1 MPDASTLDAA
11 TLQTVMADAHR
22 RLATTFGEHFPEW
35 TLPAFELPTSIPP
48 RRQWQ
53 AVNDYWLARKQGVL
67 ALKLKELGALP
78 ADQRPVRGAALN
90 RFKAEVEAVLSD
102 LEAQVRAFEEAET
115 IRREAV
121 DVTLPGLVRRRG
133 RAHPLTQIRERIED
147 IFVAMGYAVE
157 DGPEVDTVFYNFDAL
172 NIPPDH
178 PARDLTDTFYL
189 DDELALR
196 SQTSN
201 VQIHAMQRRKPPL
214 RIIAPGRVFRRDEPD
229 ATHNPMFFQVEGLNV
244 APGITMGDLKGT
256 LQVFLT
262 RLFDRPVT
270 LRFRPSYFPFVE
282 PGAETDFQCPFCG
295 GSGCRIC
302 KHSGWIE
309 LGGSGMVHPNVL
321 RACGIDPTEFSGFAF
336 GFGIDRMA
344 ALLYGIDDIR
354 LYFENDLRFLSQF

>member
-1 MPDASTLDAA
+1 MLDASTL
-11 TLQTVMADAHR
+11 QTAIANAHQQLVR
-22 RLATTFGEHFPEW
+22 AFCERFPEW
-35 TLPAFELPTSIPP
+35 TLPAFDGLMALPP

-53 AVNDYWLARKQGVL
+53 AVNDYWLARKHGVL
-67 ALKLKELGALP
+67 TLKLKELGTLP
-78 ADQRPVRGAALN
+78 ADQRPSRGAALN
-90 RFKAEVEAVLSD
+90 RFKAEVEAVLSQ
-102 LEAQVRAFEEAET
+102 LEAQLRAFEEAET

-172 NIPPDH
+172 NIPPNH
-178 PARDLTDTFYL
+178 PARDLTDTFYI

-201 VQIHAMQRRKPPL
+201 VQIHAMQRHKPPL

-244 APGITMGDLKGT
+244 APGISMADLKGT

-262 RLFDRPVT
+262 KLFERPVT

-282 PGAETDFQCPFCG
+282 PGAETDFQCPFCEG
-295 GSGCRIC
+295 AGCRIC
-302 KHSGWIE
+302 KHTGWIE

-354 LYFENDLRFLSQF
+354 LYYENDLRFLSQF

>member
-1 MPDASTLDAA
+1 MTDAQSLQAA
-11 TLQTVMADAHR
+11 IAAAHQ
-22 RLATTFGEHFPEW
+22 RLAAVFLERFPEW
-35 TLPAFELPTSIPP
+35 SLPPLDVSASAAAP

-53 AVNDYWLARKQGVL
+53 AVNDYWLARKQGAL
-67 ALKLKELGALP
+67 ALQLRQLGTLP
-78 ADQRPVRGAALN
+78 PDARPARGAALN
-90 RFKAEVEAVLSD
+90 AFKSEVEAALTD
-102 LEAQVRAFEEAET
+102 LERHIKAFEEAEA

-121 DVTLPGLVRRRG
+121 DVTLPGLARRRG

-178 PARDLTDTFYL
+178 PAREMTDTFYIN
-189 DDELALR
+189 DELALR

-201 VQIHAMQRRKPPL
+201 VQIHAMQRRRPPL
-214 RIIAPGRVFRRDEPD
+214 RVIAPGRVFRRDEPD

-244 APGITMGDLKGT
+244 ARGITMADLKGT
-256 LQVFLT
+256 LQAFLT
-262 RLFDRPVT
+262 RLFERPVT

-282 PGAETDFQCPFCG
+282 PGAETDFQCIFCSG
-295 GSGCRIC
+295 TGCRVC
-302 KHSGWIE
+302 KRTGWIE

-321 RACGIDPTEFSGFAF
+321 RACRIDPAEFSGFAF

>member
-1 MPDASTLDAA
+1 MIDAP
-11 TLQTVMADAHR
+11 TLQAAIADSHQC
-22 RLATTFGEHFPEW
+22 LATAFRERFPEW
-35 TLPAFELPTSIPP
+35 TLPPLDLPSAPP

-53 AVNDYWLARKQGVL
+53 VVNDYWLSRKQGVL
-67 ALKLKELGALP
+67 ALKLKELGTLP
-78 ADQRPVRGAALN
+78 PELRPVRGAALN
-90 RFKAEVEAVLSD
+90 AFKAEVDTALTGLEQQLQAYEA
-102 LEAQVRAFEEAET
+102 AET

-121 DVTLPGLVRRRG
+121 DVTLPGLARRPG

-178 PARDLTDTFYL
+178 PAREMTDTFYINE
-189 DDELALR
+189 ELALR

-201 VQIHAMQRRKPPL
+201 VQIHAMQRRRPPL
-214 RIIAPGRVFRRDEPD
+214 RVIAPGRVFRRDEPD

-244 APGITMGDLKGT
+244 GRGITMADLKGT

-262 RLFDRPVT
+262 KLFERPVT

-282 PGAETDFQCPFCG
+282 PGAETDFQCIFCG
-295 GSGCRIC
+295 GTGCRVC
-302 KHSGWIE
+302 KHTGWIE

-321 RACGIDPTEFSGFAF
+321 RACQIDPAEFSGFAF